1 MFLFTLHPQKIRI
14 AWIVWVLAVLVQP
27 LRAANLQVS
36 FPEDTVLACQGT
48 IVHLQPVVTGASGPV
63 QYSWNSGATTPNLQ
77 IIPTTGT
84 YVFWVDVTADG
95 ITVRGT
101 VVVIALQ
108 ECVWPGDA
116 NGDAIANNFD
126 LLTIGR
132 SYQATGGLRPRAHLN
147 WIAQPAPSWTHTFAN
162 GVNYVHS
169 DVDGNG
175 LVDAQDTVGILH
187 NYLVPQSGGSSGAG
201 QGIPLFLQNPG
212 GQINAGDSVVIPL
225 ILGTASQPANGVYG
239 LALSLDYSAIGLP
252 VKSIRVDF
260 SQGWLGQPGQ
270 DLISIS
276 KDFRQSGQFDLAVT
290 RTDLTDRAGYGL
302 IASIIIT
309 VDDVAGKVEGIELIE
324 LSLGHLRANNAAGQ
338 ALAIASAPV
347 SFSIVMSNEEIKA
360 HSVKIMPDWNNDKV
374 RLEWAANLNPSSQI
388 QIFSTDGKTFPTRVS
403 FINTQ
408 TVLLHSETWPSGLLL
423 VGITEPGLPISFL
436 KIFKPY

>member
-14 AWIVWVLAVLVQP
+14 AWLAWVLVVLVHP

-48 IVHLQPVVTGASGPV
+48 VTHLQPVVSGANGPV
-63 QYSWNSGATTPNLQ
+63 QFLWSTGAVTPGLQ
-77 IIPTTGT
+77 IIPTSGS
-84 YVFWVDVTADG
+84 YVFWVDVMADG
-95 ITVRGT
+95 NVVRDS

-132 SYQATGGLRPRAHLN
+132 SFQATGGLRPRAHLN
-147 WIAQPAPSWTHTFAN
+147 WIAQPAPSWTHSFAN

-175 LVDAQDTVGILH
+175 LVDAQDTAGILH
-187 NYLVPQSGGSSGAG
+187 NYLLPQSGGSSGAG

-225 ILGTASQPANGVYG
+225 ILGTASQPATGVYG

-276 KDFRQSGQFDLAVT
+276 KDFRQLGQFDLAIT
-290 RTDLTDRAGYGL
+290 RTDLTDRAGQGL

-324 LSLGHLRANNAAGQ
+324 LSLGHLKGNNAAGQ
-338 ALAIASAPV
+338 PLSISSAPV
-347 SFSIVMSNEEIKA
+347 SFSIVMSNDAIQAFPAK
-360 HSVKIMPDWNNDKV
+360 VMPDWNGGHV
-374 RLEWAANLNPSSQI
+374 RLEWAKSLNPSSQI

-403 FINTQ
+403 FINAQ
-408 TVLLHSETWPSGLLL
+408 TLLLHSETWPSGLLL
-423 VGITEPGLPISFL
+423 IGIAEPDAPPSFFKIL
-436 KIFKPY
+436 KP